1 MNARD
6 TIYELFPALRIG
18 DQVRAFMAHER
29 RLGVELPD
37 EGGVRAAFGDG
48 IITGTT
54 AEKKQGMEE
63 VTAGLMIG
71 WEHRAKWYGEDEEVA
86 HGRAGR
92 YHTSNGPIPR

>member
-6 TIYELFPALRIG
+6 AIYELSPALRIG

-71 WEHRAKWYGEDEEVA
+71 
-86 HGRAGR
+86 
-92 YHTSNGPIPR
+92 